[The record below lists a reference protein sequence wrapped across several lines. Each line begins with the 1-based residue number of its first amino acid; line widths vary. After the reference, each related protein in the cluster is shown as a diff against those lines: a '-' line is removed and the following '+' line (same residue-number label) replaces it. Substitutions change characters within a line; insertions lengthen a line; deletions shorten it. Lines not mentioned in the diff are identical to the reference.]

1 MERQRNRRLRAG
13 IAVVGLCLTVALA
26 ATAQL
31 AELQDAVISVYETAS
46 PAVVHI
52 TVRGTT
58 ENAFMQPIP
67 VEGSGSGFLYD
78 REGHIVTNYHVI
90 EDAEEITV
98 AFGGSDC
105 CPAEVVG
112 VDPSTDL
119 AVLRVDRPDLP
130 APLPL
135 GDSDALQ
142 VGQFIVAIGNPFGL
156 EQTMTFGIVSAL
168 ERVIQSPDG
177 RFVGEAIQTDAAVN
191 PGNSGGPMLNLSG
204 EVVGVTSQIISP
216 VRGSSG
222 VGFAIS
228 ASTVRRVV
236 PSLVATGRFPHPY
249 LGISGFGLTPEIRQ
263 LFRANDVPLPFT
275 EGVLIT
281 SIEAAS
287 PADFAGLRAGY
298 DRLTVAGFEIRVGG
312 DVILAIDGQRVASM
326 LELTVYLDVAT
337 SVGQTVEVAI
347 LRDGERL
354 VIPIVVGER
363 PPFL

>member
-1 MERQRNRRLRAG
+1 MKRRKRWNRTGSVAIGLWLT
-13 IAVVGLCLTVALA
+13 IAVAGA
-26 ATAQL
+26 AQI
-31 AELQDAVISVYETAS
+31 AELQEALISVYDAAS

-52 TVRGTT
+52 TVRGTV
-58 ENAFMQPIP
+58 ENAFMQPVP

-90 EDAEEITV
+90 EDADEITIS
-98 AFGGSDC
+98 FGGEEC
-105 CPAEVVG
+105 CPAEIVG

-119 AVLRVDRPDLP
+119 AVLRVDQLGLP
-130 APLPL
+130 EPLPL
-135 GDSDALQ
+135 GDSDALR
-142 VGQFIVAIGNPFGL
+142 VGQFVVAIGNPFGL
-156 EQTMTFGIVSAL
+156 DQAMTFGIVSAL

-191 PGNSGGPMLNLSG
+191 PGNSGGPMLSLSG

-236 PSLVATGRFPHPY
+236 PSLIATGRFPHPY
-249 LGISGFGLTPEIRQ
+249 LGLSGFGLIPEVRQ
-263 LFRANDVPLPFT
+263 LFRANDVALPFE
-275 EGVLIT
+275 EGILIT

-287 PADFAGLRAGY
+287 PADFAGLRAGF
-298 DRLTVAGFEIRVGG
+298 DRLTVGAFELRVGG
-312 DVILAIDGQRVASM
+312 DIILAIDGQRVASM

-337 SVGQTVEVAI
+337 SVGQTVEVTI